1 MTSTPDRQRA
11 RFPGISSRAYEHPAD
26 RTALVALRKLEGF
39 DTVLRKLAGV
49 FRERSVRL
57 LFLASAVRV
66 GPTQFRDVHDMVADA
81 AATLDLP
88 EPPELYVIHD
98 PRAQA
103 YTLGVDRPW
112 IVVTTGMLDLL
123 DAEELRFAIGHE
135 VGHVL
140 SGHAVYRTMLFHLLR
155 LSRGLAWMP
164 LGYWGLRAIIAAL
177 EEWSRKSELSCDR
190 AGLLVGQDV
199 DAALRAQMKSAG
211 GSRLREMD
219 TSAFLAQAEE
229 YDAAGDVRD
238 GVLKLLNMQG
248 TTHPFAV
255 LRAGEMRRW
264 VDSGQYGRILA
275 GDYPRRADDRTSSV
289 SDEAAAAAQ
298 SYRDRM
304 NESNDPLFGLLK
316 DLGDAAAGAGGRLID
331 RLTRRE

>member
-1 MTSTPDRQRA
+1 MATPDRVRA
-11 RFPGISSRAYEHPAD
+11 RFPGISPRAYEHPAD
-26 RTALVALRKLEGF
+26 RSALVALRKLQGF
-39 DTVLRKLAGV
+39 DTALKVLAGA
-49 FRERSVRL
+49 FRERSLRL
-57 LFLASAVRV
+57 VYLASAVRV
-66 GPTQFRDVHDMVADA
+66 GQSQFAEVHAIVQDA
-81 AATLDLP
+81 GKVLDLYDVP
-88 EPPELYVIHD
+88 EVFVVQD
-98 PRAQA
+98 PTVNAF
-103 YTLGVDRPW
+103 TLGIDRPW
-112 IVVTTGMLDLL
+112 IVVTTGALELFD
-123 DAEELRFAIGHE
+123 DAELRFVLGHE
-135 VGHVL
+135 CGHVL